1 MKANNKIL
9 LGMAL
14 LLATT
19 LAFVACNDDDDNN
32 TGNTVTAKES
42 FLATTNKNL
51 VNETILP
58 IYTALMNSNAE
69 LVDVIGE
76 METQADVNEACNLWK
91 QARQYW
97 EQSEAFLFG
106 AASDYCI
113 DPHTDTWPF
122 DRAAFDN
129 YISRRYPDLADDE
142 DAQAIVGEAI
152 ATGQSLTGFHA
163 VEYLLFREG
172 RPRNIADIT
181 PAEVWFCQT
190 AAEDLYLNSIMLVSS
205 WGGEVSD
212 EQQEMLDDAEFESS
226 INYGDNMINAGKA
239 GSTFPTITA
248 GSVQIIE
255 GCQNIVDE
263 VAHSKIGH
271 PYTGED
277 INYIES
283 PHAYNSIQDFYDNI
297 LSCQFTLYG
306 GKDKTSYTA
315 TSIMAYAM
323 ANTPKEAAAAKAAL
337 EDALKNVHSMKR
349 PFVLYYTDESAGEAI
364 RSLEAF
370 DEALGALKEALDD

>member
-1 MKANNKIL
+1 MKSNKLL
-9 LGMAL
+9 LGLA
-14 LLATT
+14 LLATAT
-19 LAFVACNDDDDNN
+19 FAFTACSDDDDDNKGEEIN
-32 TGNTVTAKES
+32 AKES
-42 FLATTNKNL
+42 FLQNTNKNL

-69 LVDVIGE
+69 LVEAIGE
-76 METQADVNEACNLWK
+76 METQADVNKACDLWK
-91 QARQYW
+91 KARQYW

-106 AASDYCI
+106 AASDYGI

-129 YISRRYPDLADDE
+129 YISRYPDLADDE
-142 DAQAIVGEAI
+142 YAQAIVGEAI

-172 RPRNIADIT
+172 LPRNIADIT

-226 INYGDNMINAGKA
+226 INYGDNMINAGNA
-239 GSTFPTITA
+239 GSTFPTVTA

-277 INYIES
+277 VNYIES
-283 PHAYNSIQDFYDNI
+283 PHAYNSIQDFYDNV
-297 LSCQFTLYG
+297 LSCVFTLSG
-306 GKDKTSYTA
+306 GMGKDKSYTA
-315 TSIMAYAM
+315 TSLMAYAM
-323 ANTPKEAAAAKAAL
+323 SHYPEEAAAVKGAVENALAKVNAM
-337 EDALKNVHSMKR
+337 ER
-349 PFVLYYTDESAGEAI
+349 PFVLNYQDTSAGDAIEA
-364 RSLEAF
+364 LEAF
-370 DEALGALKEALDD
+370 DEALGALKEAFND